1 MKRTFVRLSL
11 MSLVAISVAIGAAM
25 SATSVHEFTMKTIDG
40 KAVPLSQFKGQV
52 MLVVNVASRCGYT
65 PQYEGLEKLYETY
78 KAQGFV
84 IAGFPANNFGAQE
97 PGTDAE
103 IQTFCKSKY
112 SVTFPMF
119 SKISVAGPDKAPLYR
134 FLTDTSAHSLTSGE
148 IQWNFTK
155 FLVDRDGKVIQR
167 FEPDVEPMSRQ
178 VISAVETAVKKK

>member
-1 MKRTFVRLSL
+1 MQNLLGRLSL
-11 MSLVAISVAIGAAM
+11 MSVVALGLAMGAAM
-25 SATSVHEFTMKTIDG
+25 NPTSVHEFTMKAIDG

-52 MLVVNVASRCGYT
+52 MLMVNVASRCGFT

-119 SKISVAGPDKAPLYR
+119 SKISVAGTDKAPLYR
-134 FLTDTSAHSLTSGE
+134 FLTDTSGHSATGGE

-155 FLVDRDGKVIQR
+155 FLVDREGKVIQR
-167 FEPDVEPMSRQ
+167 FEPSVEPMSRE
-178 VISAVETAVKKK
+178 VTSAVEAAVKRK

>member
-1 MKRTFVRLSL
+1 MENHLGRLSL
-11 MSLVAISVAIGAAM
+11 MLAAGIGATMGGAM
-25 SATSVHEFTMKTIDG
+25 SPTSVHEFTMKTIDG
-40 KAVPLSQFKGQV
+40 KPVPLSQLKGQV
-52 MLVVNVASRCGYT
+52 LLIVNVASRCGFT

-97 PGTDAE
+97 PGTDSE

-119 SKISVAGPDKAPLYR
+119 SKISVAGSDKAPLYR
-134 FLTDTSAHSLTSGE
+134 FLTDTSTHSATGGE

-167 FEPDVEPMSRQ
+167 FEPAVEPLSREL
-178 VISAVETAVKKK
+178 VSAVESAIKKK